1 MHPHTHWVLKQPVA
15 KYVLD
20 PHPVY
25 LKHSRPTA
33 SDGAAPAS
41 AAASGSPS
49 GPSGDV
55 SGQGTNMEADTAT
68 QPDASPD
75 THTPRIPPHAFSA
88 DVHQSHNQQPHS
100 RSQRQDAQVSQA
112 ADLNIAEA
120 GACEQATP
128 ALSGFSASQQLET
141 PGGSEPY
148 TPAGNFVST
157 MHRPTQ
163 SVFLHIHV
171 THADM
176 LLSSICTLG
185 LHALLPQFVPHN
197 RKRGWSPRH
206 GFHRSPDNAAC
217 VFACIVAAMI

>member
-68 QPDASPD
+68 QCDASPE
-75 THTPRIPPHAFSA
+75 THTPRIPPRAFSA

-100 RSQRQDAQVSQA
+100 RSQRQDAQVFQA
-112 ADLNIAEA
+112 ADLNSAEA

-148 TPAGNFVST
+148 TPAGNIVCTNAQDHPVSLLAHT
-157 MHRPTQ
+157 CHSCRHAFEQYLHPRLACAPS
-163 SVFLHIHV
+163 SVCASQQEAGLVPEPWF
-171 THADM
+171 
-176 LLSSICTLG
+176 SS
-185 LHALLPQFVPHN
+185 
-197 RKRGWSPRH
+197 
-206 GFHRSPDNAAC
+206 
-217 VFACIVAAMI
+217 